1 MPAAM
6 TLLKLDPDTM
16 LQFCKTGQGS
26 SPSRILKLTNTT
38 QGQVAFKVKTTA
50 PKAYLVRPSAGVVGP
65 NGQQEV
71 QIILQPQGIEGQPNN
86 HRFLVQAV
94 ASSSA
99 EPLSRDEWADLA
111 KGNPTT
117 KTGKN
122 ALQEQRLSVEVEN
135 QEERQ
140 EERPGGMPPA
150 RSFEAN
156 APERVNLTA
165 NSANAPASEL
175 KVKYDEIV
183 QYTLMLEKEKKKMAN
198 ELASAKQRVPKVSSS
213 DSPQITSTI
222 LLGVAFGVFAV
233 SFYSMKF
240 LL

>member
-1 MPAAM
+1 M
-6 TLLKLDPDTM
+6 TLLSLNPDTS

-99 EPLSRDEWADLA
+99 EPLSRDEWMELA
-111 KGNPTT
+111 KNNPIA
-117 KTGKN
+117 KTGKSV
-122 ALQEQRLSVEVEN
+122 LQEQRLSVEVEY

-140 EERPGGMPPA
+140 EERPAGGMPPA
-150 RSFEAN
+150 RSFAAN
-156 APERVNLTA
+156 APERANLTA

-198 ELASAKQRVPKVSSS
+198 ELASARQRVPKVSSS

-233 SFYSMKF
+233 SYYSMKF